1 MGHGD
6 HFIIVYLNLSLLE
19 GHYLWEVT
27 FNKCFL
33 VLAFL
38 GETGEVQG
46 ARVGAVPFAQVG

>member
-46 ARVGAVPFAQVG
+46 ARVGAVPSAQVG